1 MAELLA
7 DIFDTDHGLRGS
19 LEKEILA
26 RLCHAGKPGDSPVSH
41 PLDQEY
47 DAERRERFSNDIMP
61 TFFNLQQDWL
71 ISRLTPTETCAN
83 ERSSAAILQ
92 TIRAG

>member
-1 MAELLA
+1 M
-7 DIFDTDHGLRGS
+7 
-19 LEKEILA
+19 A
-26 RLCHAGKPGDSPVSH
+26 RLCHAEKPQDSPVSH
-41 PLDQEY
+41 PIDQEY
-47 DAERRERFSNDIMP
+47 DAEKPEWFSNHIML
-61 TFFNLQQDWL
+61 TFFNLQQDWI

>member
-1 MAELLA
+1 M
-7 DIFDTDHGLRGS
+7 
-19 LEKEILA
+19 A
-26 RLCHAGKPGDSPVSH
+26 RLCHAGKPQDSPVSH

-47 DAERRERFSNDIMP
+47 DGERREWFSNDIVP
-61 TFFNLQQDWL
+61 TFFNLEQDWL
-71 ISRLTPTETCAN
+71 ISRLTPPETCAN

>member
-1 MAELLA
+1 M
-7 DIFDTDHGLRGS
+7 
-19 LEKEILA
+19 A
-26 RLCHAGKPGDSPVSH
+26 RLCHAGKPQDSPVSH

-47 DAERRERFSNDIMP
+47 DAEKPERFSNHIML
-61 TFFNLQQDWL
+61 TFFNLQQDWI